1 MNLSTLRS
9 SREKLAAGGKSSG
22 PISFMKGLDASAGSI
37 KSGGSTRRAAC
48 MRVLDIDHPDIKEFI
63 DCKKDAEQKAHALID
78 AGYSG
83 AFNVAGGAYDT
94 VPFQNANHSVRV
106 TDDFMQAVESD
117 GPWQTKFRLS
127 GQARRHLQGPR
138 PHARHRRRHLGLR
151 RPRHAVRHHH
161 QRLAHL

>member
-1 MNLSTLRS
+1 
-9 SREKLAAGGKSSG
+9 
-22 PISFMKGLDASAGSI
+22 MKGLDASAGSI

-48 MRVLDIDHPDIKEFI
+48 MRVLDVDHPDIKDFI

-106 TDDFMQAVESD
+106 TDDFMQAVEAD
-117 GPWQTKFRLS
+117 AAWDTK
-127 GQARRHLQGPR
+127 
-138 PHARHRRRHLGLR
+138 
-151 RPRHAVRHHH
+151 
-161 QRLAHL
+161 QRLNGKTSETYRARDLMRGIAEGTWVCGDPGMQYDTTINDWHTCANTDRIYASKPVLGIHVPQFHGV